1 VVTTARVVLSAESL
15 SGGTEVRDKV
25 MTATEAVRLI
35 RDGDSVVVDQEKDI
49 LAHIGFRAHHQGEP
63 RSMDARIFADGLMG
77 LKDDLLTVPL
87 EARFA
92 DDTGRNTF
100 FLNMEGMSL
109 ATLDEVESIGTE
121 IEKQIGCTPV
131 RLGGF

>member
-1 VVTTARVVLSAESL
+1 
-15 SGGTEVRDKV
+15 
-25 MTATEAVRLI
+25 M
-35 RDGDSVVVDQEKDI
+35 
-49 LAHIGFRAHHQGEP
+49 
-63 RSMDARIFADGLMG
+63 MDARIFADGMMG

-92 DDTGRNTF
+92 YDTERNMF

-121 IEKQIGCTPV
+121 IEKRLAAIGKRCRWSSSTTTSTSHRFSPTPTSP
-131 RLGGF
+131 

>member
-1 VVTTARVVLSAESL
+1 
-15 SGGTEVRDKV
+15 

-35 RDGDSVVVDQEKDI
+35 RDGDSVVVDLEKDI
-49 LAHIGFRAHHQGEP
+49 LAHIGFEP
-63 RSMDARIFADGLMG
+63 IIKVNRVRWTPGSSPTDSWALRN
-77 LKDDLLTVPL
+77 DLLTVPL

-92 DDTGRNTF
+92 DDTGRNMF

-109 ATLDEVESIGTE
+109 ATLDEVESIGTK
-121 IEKQIGCTPV
+121 IEKQISCTPV